1 MTVFEFKDVLLQ
13 CCDAVY
19 HIEGYEEKADF
30 IVWAEVG
37 ARTFEADDHRAEE
50 TTLIAVDFFTK
61 KEFSDVPN
69 KLKQAFEEYEISYK
83 GPDIVYDKDTGR
95 RNFAYTVEL
104 I

>member
-13 CCDAVY
+13 CCKAVY

-37 ARTFEADDHRAEE
+37 ARAFDADNHRSEE

-61 KEFSDVPN
+61 EEFPDVPK
-69 KLKQAFEEYEISYK
+69 KLKEIFEEYEISYR
-83 GPDIVYDKDTGR
+83 GPDIIYDKDAGR
-95 RNFAYTVEL
+95 RHFAYTVEL